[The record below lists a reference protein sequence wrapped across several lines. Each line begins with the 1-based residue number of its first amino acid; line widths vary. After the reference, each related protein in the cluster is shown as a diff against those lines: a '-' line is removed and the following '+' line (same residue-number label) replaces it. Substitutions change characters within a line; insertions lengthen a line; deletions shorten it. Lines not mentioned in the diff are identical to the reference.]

1 LGIMAPASNH
11 LAQRERPTKGRY
23 GMLVKEAERQLQMR
37 DALLPLAGVT
47 GYRHLLTMMYSGEVL
62 CAAGVAPH
70 TMARLASWIGTH
82 GVEALPRHEIML
94 ESDSKSRIY
103 VVQTQ
108 LEDEDHVALVLKWYS
123 GRRQPYA
130 AVEQQMNQ
138 YFRQCLTPHAVIGPI
153 LAVVPL
159 EAVKPLSVA
168 ILPYLGA
175 MTLYDYL
182 HHLPVHAA
190 QVETLLRQ
198 ASDTLAYTQVL
209 GHRGHDAQVIRLTS
223 LAPTQATTYFLHQ
236 ISSVV
241 VNTFATSGQPLS
253 MAEALL
259 EHFTFFATVLAAD
272 SCTAGLYYRGINPR
286 NIMWANGQQIDI
298 DFEQDTLRSRFID
311 IVSLLEN
318 GLEME
323 RWDETVD
330 YPSFHGQMPFAVWDA
345 QRHRAW
351 EALAHH
357 NYLSHAQVEALTA
370 DFLDTTWRLERQH
383 LAPERAAY
391 SAAERRLLLATARV
405 FRHLQYVGY
414 CKRNEQQALTPS
426 KRISSRYRQQFHA
439 LWAKCVLDNLLF
451 PRHPAEACLPEAGRP
466 ATIALRQTLDA
477 LPLTD

>member
-1 LGIMAPASNH
+1 
-11 LAQRERPTKGRY
+11 
-23 GMLVKEAERQLQMR
+23 MLVKEAEQQLQLR
-37 DALLPLAGVT
+37 DALLPLAGAT
-47 GYRHLLTMMYSGEVL
+47 GYRHLLTMMYGGEVL

-70 TMARLASWIGTH
+70 TIACLASWIGTH
-82 GVEALPRHEIML
+82 GVDTLPRHEIML

-103 VVQTQ
+103 VVHTQ
-108 LEDEDHVALVLKWYS
+108 LGDEDPFALVLKWYS

-138 YFRQCLTPHAVIGPI
+138 YFRQCLAPYAVVGPI

-159 EAVKPLSVA
+159 EAVQPLSVA
-168 ILPYLGA
+168 ILPYLGD

-182 HHLPVHAA
+182 HHLPVHASQA
-190 QVETLLRQ
+190 ETLLRQ
-198 ASDTLAYTQVL
+198 ASDTLAYAQVL

-223 LAPTQATTYFLHQ
+223 LAPAHATTYFLRQ

-241 VNTFATSGQPLS
+241 VSTFATGGQPLS

-286 NIMWANGQQIDI
+286 NIMWAKGQQVEI

-323 RWDETVD
+323 HWDDTVD
-330 YPSFHGQMPFAVWDA
+330 YPAFQSQMPFAVWDT
-345 QRHRAW
+345 QRHHAW
-351 EALAHH
+351 EVLAHH
-357 NYLSHAQVEALTA
+357 NYLPHAQVEALTA
-370 DFLDTTWRLERQH
+370 HFLDTTLRLERQY
-383 LAPERAAY
+383 LAPGRSAY
-391 SAAERRLLLATARV
+391 SAAERRLLLETARV

-414 CKRNEQQALTPS
+414 CKRNEQQALTPG

-439 LWAKCVLDNLLF
+439 LWAKCALDNLLF

-466 ATIALRQTLDA
+466 AALALRQTLDG